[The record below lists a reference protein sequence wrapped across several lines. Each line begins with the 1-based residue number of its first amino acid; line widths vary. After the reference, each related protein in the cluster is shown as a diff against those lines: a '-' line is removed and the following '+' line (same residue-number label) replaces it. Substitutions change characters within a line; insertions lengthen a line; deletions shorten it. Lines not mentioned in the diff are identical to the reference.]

1 MKKNINI
8 YDYIAIA
15 VVAAFLVVATSFL
28 MLAADEPIREAGCY
42 LPLIFGALGTWAAG
56 KAGIVQIAR
65 EERAV
70 RRARAAA

>member
-8 YDYIAIA
+8 YDYIALA

-28 MLAADEPIREAGCY
+28 MLAADAPIREAGCY

-56 KAGIVQIAR
+56 KAGLVQIAR
-65 EERAV
+65 EERAA

>member
-1 MKKNINI
+1 MKKNTNI

-28 MLAADEPIREAGCY
+28 MLAADAPIREAGCY

-65 EERAV
+65 EERAA

>member
-28 MLAADEPIREAGCY
+28 MLAADAPIREAGCY

-65 EERAV
+65 EERAA